1 MYHAVSRI
9 GLINTLPEIIIT
21 NGKSNLEIST
31 GMTAVRFGDEF
42 CPSLRRDSSK

>member
-21 NGKSNLEIST
+21 NGKFYLEIST

-42 CPSLRRDSSK
+42 RPSLCCGCSK